1 MDGKMKKSTVIIAVV
16 LMLVLTAV
24 VGCYAFLSG
33 RAKEKEKEAELTAVQ
48 LVLSKD
54 LDRDYPATPKT
65 VIRYYTEIEK
75 CFYNEIC
82 TDEELEQLGMK
93 ARQLYDEELLANN
106 EVGTYLTRLKTE
118 IEEFKKAGK
127 KMTGANVAASA
138 NVDTFTEDG
147 YDFARIYCGY
157 TILDG
162 NGSMNVAQIYLLRR
176 DENRKWK
183 IYGWQSADKVNPGE
197 ENK

>member
-54 LDRDYPATPKT
+54 LDRDYPATPKA

-75 CFYNEIC
+75 CFYNETC

-118 IEEFKKAGK
+118 IEEGGQKNDRCQCG
-127 KMTGANVAASA
+127 G
-138 NVDTFTEDG
+138 E
-147 YDFARIYCGY
+147 RQCGY
-157 TILDG
+157 L
-162 NGSMNVAQIYLLRR
+162 
-176 DENRKWK
+176 
-183 IYGWQSADKVNPGE
+183 YGGRL
-197 ENK
+197 